1 MSWCAV
7 HVALLTWCAVQVAL
21 LSWCAVHVA
30 LLTWCAVH
38 VAQFLS
44 TTAIAAVKGS
54 DASGVHDEEP
64 PAEVISRDLPHI
76 SYRYARA

>member
-1 MSWCAV
+1 MV
-7 HVALLTWCAVQVAL
+7 
-21 LSWCAVHVA
+21 

-64 PAEVISRDLPHI
+64 PVEVISRIFLIDTPAHNYGRCCIVIDALI
-76 SYRYARA
+76 YTTRTMFL